1 MKNCLFCNL
10 KELNLNLYTAII
22 ATMNQS
28 LSVTIEDILNARK
41 TIQNVINV
49 TPCDYSK
56 SATDLIGAEIYLKL
70 ENTQRTG
77 SFKIRG
83 AANKIASLTEAE
95 KKRGVT
101 ACSAGNHAQG
111 VALSSTLNGVK
122 SVIVMPENAPIA
134 KVEATKKYGAEVIL
148 HGQTFDD
155 AKIKA
160 YQLAEEKKYVFVHPF
175 EDSKVIAGQGTIGLE
190 VCEQIQNLDSIVV
203 PIGGGGLISGIA
215 IAAKS
220 INPKIKIIGVQTEI
234 VSTMVQLYRTH
245 QFIPIVGAVSTL
257 ADGIAVKAPSEAMY
271 EQFISKYVDEVA
283 TVAEGQ
289 IAEAIVFLLERA
301 KTVAE
306 GSGAVAL
313 AAAMNHKLNLGKK
326 SCLLVCGGNIDLNIV
341 SDIIQRGQIQ
351 RGRLCDLSVIVPDI
365 PGSLSRLTQI
375 LAENRAN
382 ILEVHH
388 DRIKHGLN
396 LKETR
401 IDFVIETTSHSHIE
415 IIRQCLLKAGAR
427 FV

>member
-1 MKNCLFCNL
+1 
-10 KELNLNLYTAII
+10 
-22 ATMNQS
+22 MNS
-28 LSVTIEDILNARK
+28 NLSVTVEDILNARQ
-41 TIQNVINV
+41 TIQNMINV
-49 TPCDYSK
+49 TLCDYSK
-56 SATDLIGAEIYLKL
+56 SATDLIGSEIYLKL

-83 AANKIASLTEAE
+83 AANKIASLTIDE
-95 KKRGVT
+95 KKRGVIC
-101 ACSAGNHAQG
+101 CSAGNHAQG
-111 VALSSTLNGVK
+111 VALSSTLSGVK

-155 AKIKA
+155 AKVLALK
-160 YQLAEEKKYVFVHPF
+160 LAEEKKYVFVHPF

-190 VCEQIQNLDSIVV
+190 ICEQIQNLDSIVV

-220 INPKIKIIGVQTEI
+220 INPKIKIIGVQTES
-234 VSTMVQLYRTH
+234 VSTMVQMFLTKKY
-245 QFIPIVGAVSTL
+245 IPITNSISTL
-257 ADGIAVKAPSEAMY
+257 ADGIAVKAPSQSMY
-271 EQFISKYVDEVA
+271 DQFISKYVDDVA
-283 TVAEGQ
+283 TVNEGQ

-301 KTVAE
+301 KTVSE

-313 AAAMNHKLNLGKK
+313 AAALSKKLNLGKK
-326 SCLLVCGGNIDLNIV
+326 SCMLVCGGNIDLNIV

-351 RGRLCDLSVIVPDI
+351 RGRLCEMSVIVPDI

-388 DRIKHGLN
+388 DRVKQGIN
-396 LKETR
+396 VKETR
-401 IDFVIETTSHSHIE
+401 INFVIETTSHAHIE
-415 IIRQCLLKAGAR
+415 TIRQCMAKTGAR
-427 FV
+427 FEE

>member
-1 MKNCLFCNL
+1 
-10 KELNLNLYTAII
+10 
-22 ATMNQS
+22 MNKPH
-28 LSVTIEDILNARK
+28 LSVTIEDILSARQ
-41 TIQNVINV
+41 TIRNVINV

-56 SATDLIGAEIYLKL
+56 SATDLIGSEIYLKL

-83 AANKIASLTEAE
+83 AANKIASLTSEE
-95 KKRGVT
+95 KKRGVI

-111 VALSSTLNGVK
+111 VALSSTLHDVK

-148 HGQTFDD
+148 HGLTFDD
-155 AKIKA
+155 AKE
-160 YQLAEEKKYVFVHPF
+160 LAFKLADEKKYVFVHPF
-175 EDSKVIAGQGTIGLE
+175 EDAKVIAGQGTIGIE
-190 VCEQIQNLDSIVV
+190 VCEQIKNLDSIVV

-220 INPKIKIIGVQTEI
+220 INPKIKIFGVQTEA
-234 VSTMVQLYRTH
+234 VSTMVQMFKTKT
-245 QFIPIVGAVSTL
+245 FTPITSAISTL
-257 ADGIAVKAPSEAMY
+257 ADGIAVKTPSQEMY
-271 EQFISKYVDEVA
+271 QSFISKYVDDVM
-283 TVAEGQ
+283 TVGEGQ

-313 AAAMNHKLNLGKK
+313 AAALTKKIDLGRK
-326 SCLLVCGGNIDLNIV
+326 SCIMVCGGNIDLNIL

-365 PGSLSRLTQI
+365 PGSLSLLTKI

-396 LKETR
+396 MKETR
-401 IDFVIETTSHSHIE
+401 IDFVIETTSHAHIE
-415 IIRQCLLKAGAR
+415 IIRQCLIKSGAR

>member
-1 MKNCLFCNL
+1 MKS
-10 KELNLNLYTAII
+10 NLN
-22 ATMNQS
+22 
-28 LSVTIEDILNARK
+28 VTVNDILNAQK
-41 TIQNVINV
+41 TIQNLINI

-56 SATDLIGAEIYLKL
+56 SATDLVGSEIYFKL

-77 SFKIRG
+77 SFKMRG
-83 AANKIASLTEAE
+83 AANKIASLTESE
-95 KKRGVT
+95 KKRGVI

-122 SVIVMPENAPIA
+122 SVIVMPENAPLA
-134 KVEATKKYGAEVIL
+134 KVEATRNYGAEVIL

-155 AKIKA
+155 AKVHALK
-160 YQLAEEKKYVFVHPF
+160 LCEENKYVFVHPF
-175 EDSKVIAGQGTIGLE
+175 EDEKVIAGQGTIGFE
-190 VCEQIQNLDSIVV
+190 ICEQIKNLDSIVV

-220 INPKIKIIGVQTEI
+220 INPNIKIIGVQTEV
-234 VSTMVQLYRTH
+234 VSTMTQLFHTKSYVPITH
-245 QFIPIVGAVSTL
+245 SISTL
-257 ADGIAVKAPSEAMY
+257 ADGIAVKTPSTEMF
-271 EQFISKYVDEVA
+271 ESFISKYVDEVT
-283 TVAEGQ
+283 TVTEGQ

-313 AAAMNHKLNLGKK
+313 AAVLNQKTNKKLNLGKK
-326 SCLLVCGGNIDLNIV
+326 CCVLVCGGNIDLNIV

-351 RGRLCDLSVIVPDI
+351 RGRLCELSVIVPDI

-375 LAENRAN
+375 LAQHRAN
-382 ILEVHH
+382 VLEVHH
-388 DRIKHGLN
+388 DRIKSGLS

-401 IDFVIETTSHSHIE
+401 IDFVLETTSHEHIE
-415 IIRQCLLKAGAR
+415 LIRKNMIEVGAR